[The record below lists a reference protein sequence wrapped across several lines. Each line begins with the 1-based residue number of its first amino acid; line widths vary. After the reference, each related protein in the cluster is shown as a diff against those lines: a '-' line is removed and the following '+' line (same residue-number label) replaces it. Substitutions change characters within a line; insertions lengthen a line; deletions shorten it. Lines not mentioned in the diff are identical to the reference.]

1 VGCVYSLKPN
11 ATVLRLR
18 TMMIYFREIWRPRLR
33 TPRPAV
39 VVASEPVSHEDWR
52 EVRENSVY
60 RVSEHF
66 LFESEPL

>member
-1 VGCVYSLKPN
+1 
-11 ATVLRLR
+11 
-18 TMMIYFREIWRPRLR
+18 MMIYFREIWRPRLR